1 MPIHIP
7 RSLTHTH
14 RYLKGGEPYEPDPC
28 IGSNASGRL
37 RDVQISHLLDGT
49 SRSCGCARRIK
60 TVEEYLE
67 KKFRVKPKSQVKAP
81 STEKLYKMWLNL
93 KQGRGGAPLCAEWQ
107 TYHNFKTWALKTGY
121 TEGKH
126 THWYEWTLI
135 EATSLT
141 TANGNDIPAK

>member
-1 MPIHIP
+1 MKA
-7 RSLTHTH
+7 RQ
-14 RYLKGGEPYEPDPC
+14 YLVSPGQRFGFWEAVERAPVY
-28 IGSNASGRL
+28 IGSPKALCRCICGRL

-60 TVEEYLE
+60 TVEEYFE
-67 KKFRVKPKSQVKAP
+67 KKFRVKPKIQVKAP

-93 KQGRGGAPLCAEWQ
+93 KRGHDGAPLCAEWQ

-126 THWYEWTLI
+126 TLVRIDPNKGYEPDNCQWQ
-135 EATSLT
+135 
-141 TANGNDIPAK
+141 